1 MESWKVEDTV
11 RLAEVLAGMGVDLL
25 DVSSGGLH
33 PKQRVKSGPGTYM
46 SEFRNSTNPFFFLKK
61 KNNPKRKGKREE
73 KHPHSHTPP
82 QATKPPS
89 PKPSR
94 QNSATD

>member
-46 SEFRNSTNPFFFLKK
+46 SEFRNSTNPFYTKKTKK
-61 KNNPKRKGKREE
+61 KKP
-73 KHPHSHTPP
+73 PHSLLLP